1 MLHDKEICW
10 NPEFREDTIP
20 YVVES
25 IIRVVFCIMATYRI
39 VARRV
44 PTAISIRSEL

>member
-1 MLHDKEICW
+1 MLHDKETCR

-25 IIRVVFCIMATYRI
+25 IIRVVSCIMAIYRI
-39 VARRV
+39 VARNV
-44 PTAISIRSEL
+44 PTVISIRGEL